1 MMGPRFRYRRGRI
14 VVVVVAAA
22 AAVVGGLVPVIVLVE
37 VVFEVRLRLRPILNR
52 LTRRIPCG
60 VTKVIFRNST
70 AEVMMLLKAV
80 VEAR

>member
-14 VVVVVAAA
+14 VVVV
-22 AAVVGGLVPVIVLVE
+22 AVVGGGL
-37 VVFEVRLRLRPILNR
+37 VFEVRLRLQPILNR

-70 AEVMMLLKAV
+70 AEVIILLKAV